1 VQKRILSI
9 AITAIVIFSFFSWNC
24 TKLDT
29 TDIGSDLLP
38 AVDNVHTFDTLI
50 NINSTQGFF
59 SDSTYIGKSDDYALG
74 AINNDPQFGKTNAHI
89 FIQLKPPFYPYYLG
103 NSGDTINGFGAGL
116 DSVVLCLKYKGFWG
130 DSSVPVHLEVK
141 EVNDPNFRDS
151 VYKDNPTNYQPT
163 YSGTTLGSTDV
174 DVRKMGNFIKFNN
187 GRDSVNYQIRIKLSA
202 SWAAQL
208 YGRDSIAANGSN
220 NAFYSDSIYRRFYN
234 GLAIIA
240 NGSGNGLIYANL
252 ADTATK
258 IEIHYRRKNN
268 GKVDSVY
275 SSLRFNSSVAGTNTV
290 APSNVSDNIIRNR
303 AGYPIMTPTSGEH
316 FLQTAPGTF
325 VNLNIPGLA
334 GLSNR
339 IIHRAEI
346 IVEQI
351 PTNPVLDENLSA
363 PNFLYLDLKDTGT
376 TNKWKPIYYDL
387 NTAQFYDPDYKFAV
401 PYIANPIDFQYF
413 GGYRRSKNDAF
424 GNLIKYYNF
433 NVSRYVQQIV
443 TKRTYNYDLRL
454 YAPFNLAYPQ
464 YSPSL
469 IPYSN
474 NIAFG
479 RVRIGSGSNP
489 NYRLRLRI
497 VYSKL

>member
-1 VQKRILSI
+1 VQKRILSLAVI
-9 AITAIVIFSFFSWNC
+9 AILLFSLFSWNC

-38 AVDNVHTFDTLI
+38 AVDNVKTFDTIL

-59 SDSTYIGKSDDYALG
+59 SDSSYISKADDYAVG
-74 AINNDPQFGKTNAHI
+74 AINNDPLFGRTNANI
-89 FIQLKPPFYPYYLG
+89 FMQLKPPFYPYYLG

-116 DSVVLCLKYKGFWG
+116 DSIVLCLKYNGFWG
-130 DSSVPVHLEVK
+130 DSSVPIHLEVR

-151 VYKDNPTNYQPT
+151 VYRDNPTNYQPNYT
-163 YSGTTLGSTDV
+163 GVSIGSADV
-174 DVRKMGNFIKFNN
+174 DVRTLGNYVKFTN
-187 GRDSVNYQIRIKLSA
+187 GRDSVRYQIRIKLSP

-208 YGRDSIAANGSN
+208 YNSDSTANGPN
-220 NAFYSDSIYRRFYN
+220 NAFYSDSVYRRLYN
-234 GLAIIA
+234 GLAVIA
-240 NGSGNGLIYANL
+240 NGSGNGLIYANI

-258 IEIHYRRKNN
+258 IEIHYRRKNQ
-268 GKVDSVY
+268 GKLDSVY
-275 SSLRFNSSVAGTNTV
+275 TSLRLNSTTFGTV
-290 APSNVSDNIIRNR
+290 PPSNAVDNIIRNR
-303 AGYPIMTPTSGEH
+303 FGADISTPGTDEH
-316 FLQTAPGTF
+316 YLQAAPGTF

-351 PTNPVLDENLSA
+351 PANAMLDEALSA
-363 PNFLYLDLKDTGT
+363 PNFLYMDLKDTGF
-376 TNKWKPIYYDL
+376 NKWKPVYYDL
-387 NTAQFYDPDYKFAV
+387 NTAQIYDPDYKTFI

-413 GGYRRSKNDAF
+413 GGYRRSKNDQF

-433 NVSRYVQQIV
+433 NISRYVQHLV
-443 TKRTYNYDLRL
+443 TDHTYNYDFRM
-454 YAPFNLAYPQ
+454 YAPFNLSYPQ
-464 YSPSL
+464 YSPTL
-469 IPYSN
+469 TPYGN

-479 RVRIGSGSNP
+479 RVKIGSGSNA